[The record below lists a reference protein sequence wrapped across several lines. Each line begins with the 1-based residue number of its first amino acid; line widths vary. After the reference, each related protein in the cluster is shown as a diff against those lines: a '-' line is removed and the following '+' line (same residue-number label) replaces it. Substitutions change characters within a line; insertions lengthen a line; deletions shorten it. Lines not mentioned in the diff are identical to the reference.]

1 MARRIPVREM
11 LRLRASGLSA
21 TAIARAQPVS
31 KTSVVDTFHAAD
43 EKGVAWEDVEGMSD
57 AEAYVSNR
65 PLQSMRYCEWE
76 PLVANVRYWHREPSI
91 FRKGAACCYLRL
103 AMSESRRRRF
113 SAWRIESGPRTS

>member
-43 EKGVAWEDVEGMSD
+43 EKGVAWECFASIGF
-57 AEAYVSNR
+57 
-65 PLQSMRYCEWE
+65 E
-76 PLVANVRYWHREPSI
+76 PLRHE
-91 FRKGAACCYLRL
+91 
-103 AMSESRRRRF
+103 
-113 SAWRIESGPRTS
+113 

>member
-57 AEAYVSNR
+57 AEAHALLFPERAHGGPVYADPTGTASTASS
-65 PLQSMRYCEWE
+65 P
-76 PLVANVRYWHREPSI
+76 
-91 FRKGAACCYLRL
+91 G
-103 AMSESRRRRF
+103 
-113 SAWRIESGPRTS
+113 SA